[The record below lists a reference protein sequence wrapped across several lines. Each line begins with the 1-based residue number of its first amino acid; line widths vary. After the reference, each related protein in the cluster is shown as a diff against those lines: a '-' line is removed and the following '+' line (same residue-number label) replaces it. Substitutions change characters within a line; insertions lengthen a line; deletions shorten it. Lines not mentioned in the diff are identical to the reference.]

1 MDIKQDVLQK
11 QWLKFDLKKLGLIIV
26 LFVLII
32 AMSFLS
38 SDFLTLSNIFNILT
52 QVSINGLL
60 AAGMTFVIITGGIDL
75 SVGSVLAVVG
85 VIFAL
90 MSKTSPLVSLFVSLL
105 IGLIIGLTNGFIIS
119 KFNIQP
125 FIVTLASMT
134 IYRGITY
141 IITNGSPVSGL
152 SLSLQN
158 IGSGLIVG
166 FLPIPA
172 LILIIIYVLA
182 SFLLNRTKL
191 GRYTYAIGDNEEATR
206 NAGINVNKY
215 KIIIYGLSGLT
226 AAISAIIL
234 TSRLNSAQPNAGL
247 SYELDAIAATAIG
260 GTSLAGG
267 SGTITGTF
275 MGVLILG
282 IISNGL
288 NLMNVSSFYQQVI
301 KGLII
306 LGAVLLD
313 KYKK

>member
-1 MDIKQDVLQK
+1 MDIKQDMLQR
-11 QWLKFDLKKLGLIIV
+11 QLLKFDFKKLGLIIV

-32 AMSFLS
+32 VMSFLS

-85 VIFAL
+85 VIFAS
-90 MSKTSPLVSLFVSLL
+90 MSKTGPIVSLFVSLL

-141 IITNGSPVSGL
+141 IITNGSPISGL
-152 SLSLQN
+152 PLSLQN
-158 IGSGLIVG
+158 IGSGLIAG

-172 LILIIIYVLA
+172 LILIIIYILA
-182 SFLLNRTKL
+182 FYLLNKTKL

-215 KIIIYGLSGLT
+215 KIIIYGLSGLA

-234 TSRLNSAQPNAGL
+234 TARLNSAQPNAGL

-275 MGVLILG
+275 IGVLILG